1 MLVVLLRLSVVVVV
15 VQNCIK
21 PTHGRRC
28 TSTTQC
34 LHAANLWNLQF
45 SSNSEFLDERISN
58 VVI

>member
-1 MLVVLLRLSVVVVV
+1 MLVVLLRLSVVVV

-21 PTHGRRC
+21 PTHGRRY
-28 TSTTQC
+28 TSFTTQG